1 MSRQEIKSIKESI
14 PYFLALFLLL
24 ILVLYSYATPV
35 DTFNSTTLPSRVV
48 YDQHVGNVRLY
59 QYRIAAATATWWS
72 DIIPLNGA
80 KKCSVTIF
88 KATGLTTADWTGT
101 LGTGDFYLYAKAG
114 ASVDFPNAAVAGVV
128 PGATAAMIKVPM
140 KYGEKAPAIN
150 TGFVRGTTTIDVY
163 GRHFYDLE
171 ELGGLT
177 HIQLWGTTNNVDNS
191 VIIGL
196 E

>member
-24 ILVLYSYATPV
+24 ILALYSYAAYDFSGNTV
-35 DTFNSTTLPSRVV
+35 LSRVS

-59 QYRIAAATATWWS
+59 QYRIAAATATWYS
-72 DIIPLNGA
+72 DVIPLNGA

-88 KATGLTTADWTGT
+88 EATGNLTADWTGT
-101 LGTGDFYLYAKAG
+101 LGTGDFYLYGKTG
-114 ASVDFPNAAVAGVV
+114 ASVDFPAPAVAGVTI
-128 PGATAAMIKVPM
+128 PATNAMIKVPM
-140 KYGEKAPAIN
+140 KYGEKAPLAA
-150 TGFVRGTTTIDVY
+150 GKFVLGTTTIDVY